1 MSKYPCGLSKFA
13 RFSGSPIALIVNG
26 EPTLSPFIFIIAP
39 PHCIDVVETTLWSFI
54 DIASAPVFFN
64 SFIILST
71 SMSCNSKS
79 LGFNTVVGSNL
90 LSLSVITVSYTH
102 LTLPTT

>member
-54 DIASAPVFFN
+54 DIF
-64 SFIILST
+64 
-71 SMSCNSKS
+71 
-79 LGFNTVVGSNL
+79 
-90 LSLSVITVSYTH
+90 
-102 LTLPTT
+102 